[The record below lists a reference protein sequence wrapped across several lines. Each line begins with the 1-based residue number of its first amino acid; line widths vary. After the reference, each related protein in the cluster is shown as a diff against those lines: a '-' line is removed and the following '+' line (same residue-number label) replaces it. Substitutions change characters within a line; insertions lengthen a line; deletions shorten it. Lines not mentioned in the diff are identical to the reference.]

1 MTVQVPGRR
10 DDNYPAE
17 FKLYSDPAMPGVS
30 RQTLVSMF
38 VVATLVICAGLVR
51 FAVGNSSSGEKLFA
65 VVIPS
70 AGNRLTELVYATP
83 ALSIL
88 TAAELAPSWA
98 LPHRLL

>member
-1 MTVQVPGRR
+1 
-10 DDNYPAE
+10 
-17 FKLYSDPAMPGVS
+17 MPGVS